1 MFKLP
6 SLFKARS
13 LTTGTLIFILLI
25 GISLAGIAAW
35 GSWQEHRKQFQNA
48 EVTTSNMARALAQH
62 AEDALLSVDNIVAGL
77 VNTVESQ
84 NRHHVSS
91 DELHEFLMSRV
102 AEHPM
107 LHGLFVLDQSGHPV
121 VSSQPWMAKGFS
133 YVDREYFKYHLQF
146 ADHGPYI
153 GPAVRSKSTGDWVLT
168 VSRRVDHPDGS
179 FAGVVVATVRLDYFR
194 FFYDEFDIGNDGVIL
209 LASDNGTLLVRQ
221 PFVEST
227 VGMDLS
233 KGAIFNAYRFSGPT
247 GTMMLKSIV
256 DGTER
261 MYSYRHLDNYPLLV
275 AVALTK
281 EDIFAAWR
289 TQTFRLVVICTGLFA
304 LLSVFGT
311 YLILQ
316 IRMRQTTENELR
328 DAKLTLEKLNDELE
342 ALASEDGLTG
352 LCNRRKF
359 DAALNLE
366 FVRAVRNRS
375 SLALIMIDVDRF
387 KQFND
392 RYGHL
397 VGDECLKKIAGV
409 LKDTPGRVSDMAAR
423 YGGEELAVLLPE
435 TDAAGAQM
443 IAERIRVEI
452 EALAIAHTAN
462 PGGVV
467 TVSAGV
473 SALRPTL
480 RDGNPLALVQAADEA
495 LYDAKAQGRNRVC
508 LADVKLR

>member
-6 SLFKARS
+6 SLFKERS
-13 LTTGTLIFILLI
+13 LTTGTLVFILLI

-35 GSWQEHRKQFQNA
+35 GSWQEYQKQFSNA
-48 EVTTSNMARALAQH
+48 ETTTSNMARALSQH
-62 AEDALLSVDNIVAGL
+62 AEDAVLSVDNIVAGL
-77 VNTVESQ
+77 VNTVELQ
-84 NRHHVSS
+84 ERHHLPST
-91 DELHEFLMSRV
+91 ELHEFLMTRV

-107 LHGLFVLDQSGHPV
+107 LHGLFVLDERGRPV
-121 VSSQPWMAKGFS
+121 VSSQPWVAKGFV
-133 YVDREYFKYHLQF
+133 YDEREYFKHHRRLDYR
-146 ADHGPYI
+146 GPYI
-153 GPAVRSKSTGDWVLT
+153 GPAVRSKSTGDWILT
-168 VSRRVDHPDGS
+168 VSRRINHADDS
-179 FAGVVVATVRLDYFR
+179 FAGVVVATIRLDYFK

-209 LASDNGTLLVRQ
+209 LASETGSLLVRR
-221 PFVEST
+221 PFMDST
-227 VGMDLS
+227 VGVDLS
-233 KGAIFNAYRFSGPT
+233 KGAIFSAYRSGGPV

-256 DGTER
+256 DGSER
-261 MYSYRHLDNYPLLV
+261 LYSYRHLEDYPLLV
-275 AVALTK
+275 AVALSK

-289 TQTFRLVVICTGLFA
+289 TQTFRLTVICTILFA
-304 LLSVFGT
+304 LLSVFGI

-316 IRMRQTTENELR
+316 IRMRQETETELR
-328 DAKLTLEKLNDELE
+328 DAKLTLERLNGELE

-359 DAALNLE
+359 DATLNLE

-392 RYGHL
+392 RYGHPA
-397 VGDECLKKIAGV
+397 GDECLKKIAGV

-435 TDAAGAQM
+435 TDAVGAHT
-443 IAERIRVEI
+443 IAERIRIEI
-452 EALAIAHTAN
+452 EALAIPHAAN

-480 RDGNPLALVQAADEA
+480 HESNPRMLVQEADEA
-495 LYDAKAQGRNRVC
+495 LYEAKAQGRNRVS
-508 LADVKLR
+508 LVDR